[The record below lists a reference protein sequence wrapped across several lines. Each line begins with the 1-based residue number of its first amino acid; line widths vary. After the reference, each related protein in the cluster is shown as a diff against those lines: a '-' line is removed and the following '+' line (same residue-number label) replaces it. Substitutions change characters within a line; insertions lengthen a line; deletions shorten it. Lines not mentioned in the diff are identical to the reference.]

1 MMNKYVITDMPKLHS
16 PFVREKTDV
25 GYCVTPQVE
34 EEYGWVFYDNTV
46 VACEKLNGTNVSILI
61 DNGQVTDVW
70 NRTTRIPFFN
80 HGKRNLIDGIMN
92 SYDRGYIDMLL
103 DGQHFGEL
111 IGPKI
116 QGNPYELDAPLW
128 IPFETYSQKKLV
140 YNSWGKYPRTFESIS
155 EWFKDLPSI
164 FTKMRGNDT
173 LHAEGVVFTRPS
185 DGAMAKLRVDMW
197 DWYKGRRH

>member
-1 MMNKYVITDMPKLHS
+1 MKYEITDMPKLYS
-16 PFVREKTDV
+16 PFVREKTPV
-25 GYCVTPQVE
+25 GYCVTPHVE
-34 EEYGWVFYDNTV
+34 EDYGWVFYDNTV
-46 VACEKLNGTNVSILI
+46 IACEKLNGTNVSILI

-128 IPFETYSQKKLV
+128 IPFETYSQKKLM
-140 YNSWGKYPRTFESIS
+140 YRSWGEYPKTFDSIS

-164 FTKMRGNDT
+164 FTMMRGNHT
-173 LHAEGVVFTRPS
+173 VQAEGVVFTRPS